1 MSSKILY
8 DTGTDVLPDAQSSRR
23 QSKPEKTTHFEIHRL
38 ETIRDDHPLLD
49 GLQERLQYF
58 EIVWMQEGNGCISID
73 ALQHPVRNNMI
84 YCLTPGQVRHCC
96 FQQNP
101 RGYYISFSQDFLYR
115 WATYTMGTTWLDTQI
130 YGVGLSVI
138 SPDEDMQLEIED
150 LMTKMSKE
158 YTNHYL
164 LRSEVLAGL
173 LNILVIYFSRRQQ
186 IRVNELAQSKE
197 IELVQRFISLVKVH
211 FRTMKFV
218 ADYASELCVT
228 ANHLNRIVKKI
239 TGLPASSHI
248 QQHIIMEAKRQALHS
263 NVSMKEIAYLLG
275 FDDHSHFSKY
285 FKNNSGMNFTSFKK
299 GLTTEMIADPSL

>member
-8 DTGTDVLPDAQSSRR
+8 GTVADVMPATQAPR
-23 QSKPEKTTHFEIHRL
+23 KPVKADKNDHFEFHRL
-38 ETIRDDHPLLD
+38 ETIRKDHHLVN
-49 GLQERLQYF
+49 GQQERLQYF
-58 EIVWMQEGNGCISID
+58 EIIWMQDGTGCIGID
-73 ALQHPVRNNMI
+73 TVQHTIRSNMI
-84 YCLTPGQVRHCC
+84 YCLTPGQVRQCNLRHD
-96 FQQNP
+96 P

-115 WATYTMGTTWLDTQI
+115 WATYTMGTTWLDTHI
-130 YGVGLSVI
+130 YGTGLSVI
-138 SPDEDMQLEIED
+138 AADADMQYEIED

-186 IRVNELAQSKE
+186 IRVNELVQSKE
-197 IELVQRFISLVKVH
+197 IELVQRFIALVKVH

-239 TGLPASSHI
+239 TGTPASSHI

-299 GLTTEMIADPSL
+299 GLTEVTAESTL